1 MKYFS
6 TFSGAGGFEIG
17 INEKGVCVGHSEI
30 NKYAIQVYEKHYPT
44 HKNYGDISKI
54 EWSRVPDFDLL
65 VGGSPCQDL
74 SIAGKRKGLAGG
86 RSGLF
91 YHYIRALKEKQPKYF
106 IWENVRGAL
115 SSNNGWDFAEVQN
128 EFSKAGYS
136 ITWQVLNSKH
146 FGVPQNRERIFVIG
160 TRGECAREVF
170 FERPSTDE
178 HSDKTIE
185 QGCATT
191 LTVRGA
197 GGGNRR
203 GNYII
208 QINKPKHSNNR
219 IYETGGVAPTLNTM
233 QGGNRQPFIL
243 IPEPTRLGYAIVK
256 EGDSI
261 NLSVPNSKTRRGRVG
276 HGVAQ
281 TLDTGMQQYTL
292 VKGRVRR
299 LTELECE
306 RIMGWPD
313 GHTAGVS
320 SSQRYKICGNGVV
333 SNVVHSIIEKL
344 I

>member
-115 SSNNGWDFAEVQN
+115 SSNNGWDFAEVQD

-197 GGGNRR
+197 RGGNRR

-219 IYETGGVAPTLNTM
+219 IYETGGGSTNT
-233 QGGNRQPFIL
+233 QHNARRQPSTVYTN
-243 IPEPTRLGYAIVK
+243 PGTNAPRLR
-256 EGDSI
+256 
-261 NLSVPNSKTRRGRVG
+261 NSKGGR
-276 HGVAQ
+276 
-281 TLDTGMQQYTL
+281 
-292 VKGRVRR
+292 
-299 LTELECE
+299 
-306 RIMGWPD
+306 
-313 GHTAGVS
+313 
-320 SSQRYKICGNGVV
+320 
-333 SNVVHSIIEKL
+333 
-344 I
+344 